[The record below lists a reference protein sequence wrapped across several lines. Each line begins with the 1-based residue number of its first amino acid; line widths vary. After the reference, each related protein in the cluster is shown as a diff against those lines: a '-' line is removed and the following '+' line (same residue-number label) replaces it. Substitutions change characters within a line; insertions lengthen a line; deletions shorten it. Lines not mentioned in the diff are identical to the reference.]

1 MTRDELLALVG
12 KAGTVNAHGWQWPGR
27 WTVVAC
33 DPGRG
38 RSDDP
43 AGDHLGGPRVCVETV
58 ERRVRHFADGRPA
71 VTTEEPAERCE
82 SLPADWFVPRD

>member
-12 KAGTVNAHGWQWPGR
+12 KTGTVNAHGWHWPGQ

-38 RSDDP
+38 TPDDP
-43 AGDHLGGPRVCVETV
+43 AGLDNR
-58 ERRVRHFADGRPA
+58 
-71 VTTEEPAERCE
+71 
-82 SLPADWFVPRD
+82 